1 MKVRKIKNKTIDS
14 RLKHIYAFSDEQTSN
29 KKLNNL
35 VSFRFFDD
43 LTRNVRISIQ
53 SLEKFEENYKHLI
66 PQDIQYKIDNLKQV
80 EELSKKL
87 EETKR
92 EFQLFKNK
100 FKNINENDF
109 IDNRSSIELLK
120 KVNIYAKKLSE
131 LGVDVNKL

>member
-1 MKVRKIKNKTIDS
+1 MANHVLTEKEIIDKKFAASKNGYNPFEVDKFLDAITLSISDLNHEIS
-14 RLKHIYAFSDEQTSN
+14 ALKNSKDEA
-29 KKLNNL
+29 
-35 VSFRFFDD
+35 
-43 LTRNVRISIQ
+43 
-53 SLEKFEENYKHLI
+53 
-66 PQDIQYKIDNLKQV
+66 LKQV

-131 LGVDVNKL
+131 LGVDVSKL

>member
-1 MKVRKIKNKTIDS
+1 MSQKV
-14 RLKHIYAFSDEQTSN
+14 
-29 KKLNNL
+29 
-35 VSFRFFDD
+35 
-43 LTRNVRISIQ
+43 LTEKEI
-53 SLEKFEENYKHLI
+53 LEKKFTASKNGYNPFEVDKFLDAITRSISDLNHEISALKNSK
-66 PQDIQYKIDNLKQV
+66 DEALKQV

-131 LGVDVNKL
+131 LGVDVSKL